1 MAEDLKQTTARG
13 FFWAALGGGAQQVVT
28 LLIGIALARLLS
40 ISDYGM
46 VGMLT
51 VFSLLAGNLQESGFT
66 ATLAVRREARRE
78 DYSAVFWFSILTS
91 CTLYALLFV
100 GAPYIAAYNNTP
112 ALTLYARVI
121 FLGFVVS
128 SFGTASTAMLFRQ
141 LQVRQRTTSQVS
153 ASLLS
158 GVVGLSMACCGM
170 GCWSLV
176 GMDLCYKLTYTS
188 LVNYYAHWRPDLM
201 SPRQVW
207 GRIRPLLPQSIN
219 ILATNILT
227 TLSGQLIQGLLG
239 HRYPLQSVG
248 HYAQAQKWQ
257 TLGQQLLSGMVG
269 SVAQPVLGRVNDDRD
284 RQQRVLLTLLRF
296 TAFMSFPAMLGL
308 AYVSPELI
316 PLLIG
321 AKWAPCVPLLQM
333 LCIAGSTVPL
343 SQTLANLVIAQ
354 HRSGVFLLVSSM
366 LLAMQ
371 LAAYVLLS
379 SYGIQL
385 LVLVLASIT
394 LMGLPLWALVVRA
407 LCGISLRGV
416 LRSVLPYALAAFIG
430 IALSQ
435 WLGCESMWLR
445 IPVVAC
451 AYVGLL
457 ALFRDRTLRE
467 AWEFACTKIN
477 TTTK

>member
-1 MAEDLKQTTARG
+1 MAEDLRQTTARG
-13 FFWAALGGGAQQVVT
+13 FFLAALGGGVQQIVT

-66 ATLAVRREARRE
+66 ATLAVRRDARRE
-78 DYSAVFWFSILTS
+78 DYSAVFWFSTVASS
-91 CTLYALLFV
+91 CIYALLFV

-141 LQVRQRTTSQVS
+141 MQVRERTTSQVA
-153 ASLLS
+153 ASMLS
-158 GVVGLSMACCGM
+158 GVVGLTMAFFDM

-176 GMDLCYKLTYTS
+176 GMDLSYKLTYTT
-188 LVNYYAHWRPDLM
+188 LVNYFAHWRPYLM
-201 SPRQVW
+201 TPSEVW
-207 GRIRPLLPQSIN
+207 GRIRPLLPQSVN
-219 ILATNILT
+219 ILATNVLT

-296 TAFMSFPAMLGL
+296 TAFMSFPAMMGL
-308 AYVSPELI
+308 AYVSPQLI
-316 PLLIG
+316 PMLIG
-321 AKWAPCVPLLQM
+321 DKWAACVPLLQM

-366 LLAMQ
+366 MLALQ

-379 SYGIQL
+379 SYGIHT

-394 LMGLPLWALVVRA
+394 LMALPVWALVVKA
-407 LCGISLRGV
+407 LCRIRLRGV
-416 LRSVLPYALAAFIG
+416 ARSVLPYAAVALLSIG
-430 IALSQ
+430 VSR
-435 WLGCESMWLR
+435 WLGCEDIWLR
-445 IPVVAC
+445 IPVVAV
-451 AYVGLL
+451 AYVGGL

-467 AWEFACTKIN
+467 AWEFVRR
-477 TTTK
+477 